1 MKIIAKQGSEL
12 EKLLKQM
19 NERLLREQDEAKD
32 MIQEYCGSRPD
43 SIGYVWAFG
52 FTAEWFYTLIG
63 FENKEFVPE
72 KLIPNTMIRS
82 ICVGKSINERRRV
95 ENLLING
102 VENFEV

>member
-1 MKIIAKQGSEL
+1 MSIRQLQKVGRWLKQEINIKNKLDMKIIAKQGSAL

-52 FTAEWFYTLIG
+52 FTAEWF
-63 FENKEFVPE
+63 
-72 KLIPNTMIRS
+72 
-82 ICVGKSINERRRV
+82 
-95 ENLLING
+95 
-102 VENFEV
+102 